1 VSAAVSAPVVDHVT
15 LTVTDLDVSQRFY
28 CELLDLVRLAD
39 FGTVRVLVHRASGF
53 ALSLARHGAG
63 GGRFDETRTGLD
75 HLGFAA
81 GSRAELEAR
90 EVQLRGMGAEFTPVR
105 DMPFGWHL
113 NLRDPDGIAVE
124 FYATAPL
131 MAAALA
137 ELRDPDLDQAGID
150 ARAREYLTAAGVP

>member
-1 VSAAVSAPVVDHVT
+1 VTGTGSAPVVDHVT

-53 ALSLARHGAG
+53 TLSLARHGEG

-90 EVQLRGMGAEFTPVR
+90 EAQLRGMGAEFTPVR

-113 NLRDPDGIAVE
+113 DVRDPDGIAVE
-124 FYATAPL
+124 FSATGPL

-137 ELRDPDLDQAGID
+137 ELRDADLDQAGID
-150 ARAREYLTAAGVP
+150 ARAREYLAAAGVA